1 MAVTPGTRLGP
12 YEVVAPLGEG
22 GMGEVYRATDTR
34 LGRTVA
40 LKVLGAETVRDP
52 AARERFEREARL
64 IARLQHPH
72 ICVLHDV
79 GVEGDTPYLVMELLA
94 GETLDARLTR
104 GRLPLDDALA
114 IGAQVAQ
121 ALDAAHRQGIAHRDL
136 KPANVMLVKG
146 ARGTDAKLLDFG
158 VARPV
163 DVATATAAPTTRP
176 LAPPRL

>member
-1 MAVTPGTRLGP
+1 MALAPGTRLGP

-72 ICVLHDV
+72 ICVLHR
-79 GVEGDTPYLVMELLA
+79 P
-94 GETLDARLTR
+94 
-104 GRLPLDDALA
+104 
-114 IGAQVAQ
+114 
-121 ALDAAHRQGIAHRDL
+121 
-136 KPANVMLVKG
+136 G
-146 ARGTDAKLLDFG
+146 ARCRASSGHRAP
-158 VARPV
+158 RPQ
-163 DVATATAAPTTRP
+163 TRQS
-176 LAPPRL
+176 

>member
-1 MAVTPGTRLGP
+1 MSLGAGSRLGS
-12 YEVVAPLGEG
+12 YQITAKLGEG

-94 GETLDARLTR
+94 GETLDARLMR
-104 GRLPLDDALA
+104 GRLPLDDALVIA
-114 IGAQVAQ
+114 AQVAQ
-121 ALDAAHRQGIAHRDL
+121 ALDAAHRPKSSPGSHCQ
-136 KPANVMLVKG
+136 
-146 ARGTDAKLLDFG
+146 
-158 VARPV
+158 
-163 DVATATAAPTTRP
+163 
-176 LAPPRL
+176 PRRKYGNMAS